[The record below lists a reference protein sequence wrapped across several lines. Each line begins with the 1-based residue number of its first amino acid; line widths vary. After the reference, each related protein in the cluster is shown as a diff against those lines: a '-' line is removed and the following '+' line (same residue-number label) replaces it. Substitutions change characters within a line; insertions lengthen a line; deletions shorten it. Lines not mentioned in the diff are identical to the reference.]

1 MSPAPCLRKITPGQ
15 VVLSE
20 FSLSEAAGACGVAAT
35 TVWRWG
41 QKAPKGTG
49 GVVPSGYHVAL
60 LQLAHRLGRDLSTD
74 DLVLGRHKAE
84 AGRT

>member
-1 MSPAPCLRKITPGQ
+1 MSQTPSLRKITPGQ
-15 VVLSE
+15 VVLSV
-20 FSLSEAAGACGVAAT
+20 FSLSEAAEACGGINPS

-60 LQLAHRLGRDLSTD
+60 LQLAHRLGRRLSTD

-84 AGRT
+84 S